1 MHVEK
6 PPKHSGVSGQLDV
19 FLFPSHRYTTRGRPD
34 MIVSG
39 DENIYPCEVEE
50 VLARHPAVR
59 EVMIIRI

>member
-1 MHVEK
+1 MKE
-6 PPKHSGVSGQLDV
+6 
-19 FLFPSHRYTTRGRPD
+19 RTTRIRTTRRGRLD

-59 EVMIIRI
+59 EVVIIRV